1 MTTNQTTSRLTRTT
15 YQRVVYGIVAVAVV
29 GLLIG
34 IIVDRPLI
42 GTAVY
47 LVGAWIGGGFA
58 FLAPRL
64 SSAQLQDER
73 DDALHNRASGL
84 LLKIMTVITL
94 ATVPALYVLDA
105 ADYLTISGVL
115 GGSIATLSALFILY
129 GACYGLVKRRG

>member
-1 MTTNQTTSRLTRTT
+1 MTTSQTTPRLSRTT
-15 YQRVVYGIVAVAVV
+15 YQRVVYGIIALAVI
-29 GLLIG
+29 GLFVG
-34 IIVDRPLI
+34 IIVDRPLA

-47 LVGAWIGGGFA
+47 LVGAWVGGGFA

-84 LLKIMTVITL
+84 LLKIVTVITL

-105 ADYLTISGVL
+105 ADYLTIPGALWGAIV
-115 GGSIATLSALFILY
+115 TLSALFILY
-129 GACYGLVKRRG
+129 GVCYGLVKQRG